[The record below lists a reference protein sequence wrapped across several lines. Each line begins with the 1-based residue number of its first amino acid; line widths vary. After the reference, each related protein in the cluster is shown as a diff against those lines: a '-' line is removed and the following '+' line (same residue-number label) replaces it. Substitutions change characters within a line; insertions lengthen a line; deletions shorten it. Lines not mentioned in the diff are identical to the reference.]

1 MIRRDFVKSTE
12 SKPAMPIAANFRSFI
27 PPQSAKPGGLPINN
41 AVQAANV
48 VDNNT
53 ISTSNMAPNR
63 IYPFQQSQ
71 TQQHYYH
78 QQQQQQ
84 IPLSQK
90 SLLSYTSVNPTGKD
104 SVKTENNQQ
113 PANGL
118 VNDSFTSS
126 SVLKGQQTSSVSST
140 GAVIRSNSLSA
151 ANAESRRKR
160 EELVS
165 KMKKRATSASAVSND
180 G

>member
-1 MIRRDFVKSTE
+1 MIRRDFVKSNE
-12 SKPAMPIAANFRSFI
+12 SKPAMPTAANFRSFI
-27 PPQSAKPGGLPINN
+27 PPQSAKPGGLPVHNV
-41 AVQAANV
+41 VQTANV
-48 VDNNT
+48 VENNNVPSLNVT
-53 ISTSNMAPNR
+53 PHR

-71 TQQHYYH
+71 TQQYHYH

-90 SLLSYTSVNPTGKD
+90 SLISYTSMNPLVKD

-113 PANGL
+113 PVNGL
-118 VNDSFTSS
+118 VSDSFTSS
-126 SVLKGQQTSSVSST
+126 SMMKGQQPPSTANT
-140 GAVIRSNSLSA
+140 GAAIRSNSLSA